1 LTNSVLITGASG
13 LIGKHLTRHLLQKGC
28 RVAHLGRSEGKG
40 TVQTFTWDPYKGKM
54 DSGVLEGK
62 DTVIHLA
69 GANVAAKRW
78 SSSHKREVLES
89 RVKPTAFLRAKLK
102 EISPGVKTVVVAS
115 AIGIYG
121 YNLSDEWYT
130 EDSPL
135 GKDFLADVVKQ
146 WEGEADEITLL
157 GIRVVKIRTGI
168 VMTPE
173 GGALREMM
181 RPMGWGIGAP
191 LASGRQWVS
200 WIHRDDLCGI
210 FASAVEQGHWS
221 GTYNA
226 AAPNPVTNEELTKA
240 LAKAM
245 HRKIILPAVPAPV
258 LRLLLGEMAELVIH
272 GSRVASHK
280 VQKAGYRF
288 QYPDIQETLRQLISR

>member
-1 LTNSVLITGASG
+1 M
-13 LIGKHLTRHLLQKGC
+13 GC
-28 RVAHLGRSEGKG
+28 RVAHLGRSAGKG
-40 TVQTFTWDPYKGKM
+40 TVETFHWDPYNSKM
-54 DSGVLEGK
+54 DSRALEGK

-78 SSSHKREVLES
+78 SLSHKREILES
-89 RVKPTAFLRAKLK
+89 RVKSTAFLRAKLK

-130 EDSPL
+130 EESPV
-135 GKDFLADVVKQ
+135 GKDFLAEVVKL
-146 WEGEADEITLL
+146 WEGEAEEISSL
-157 GIRVVKIRTGI
+157 GIRLVKIRTGI

-181 RPMGWGIGAP
+181 RPMAWGIGAP
-191 LASGRQWVS
+191 LASGQQWVS

-210 FASAVEQGHWS
+210 FASAIEQSHWS
-221 GTYNA
+221 GAYNA
-226 AAPNPVTNEELTKA
+226 TAPNPVTNAELTKA
-240 LAKAM
+240 LSKAM
-245 HRKIILPAVPAPV
+245 RRRIILPAVPAAV

-272 GSRVASHK
+272 GSRVASRK
-280 VQKAGYRF
+280 IQEAGYRF
-288 QYPDIQETLRQLISR
+288 QYTDIQETLRQLMSR